1 MHLRIFNA
9 STFFNASTLSLLS
22 PKSMAA
28 QTRATDTKCDC
39 VRHRTG
45 WGGIIVQPSGW
56 PNCAPHAIALILLA
70 FLAGCTGA
78 PQRANAPNS
87 TSTQKGEAMVAAADP
102 LAVDAGLEILRAGGS
117 AIDAAIAVELTL
129 GLVEPES
136 SGVGGGGFLIH
147 YTARGEA
154 IDAYDGRE
162 WAPAGASADMF
173 LQDGKA
179 LAFELAQASGKSIGT
194 PALIPMLKLVHEQHG
209 KLPWAKL
216 FEPAIR
222 LAENGFVVGPRL
234 SKSLAVNKA
243 IFEADPQ
250 AGAIYLDASGK
261 PWPQGHL
268 LKNPEYAR
276 TLRAIASDG
285 PRALTH
291 GAIADSIVA
300 AAQRQ
305 PRAGTLTVADLQAF
319 QPRRLAPL
327 CAPYRVYRVCT
338 MPAPSSANAMLSILG
353 LYERARPQPDGPSN
367 VQDWAAYVWASRLS
381 YVDRDHYMA
390 DDRFVQT
397 PTKALIAP
405 AYLDSRAKLIELTQG
420 PATVPVGAPAGDAL
434 RNRWGSEAMQEH
446 GTTHLSVVDHAG
458 NAVSLTATIE
468 SEYGS
473 HRMAG
478 GFWLN
483 NQLTDFSLEPV
494 IDGKPVA
501 NAVAPHK
508 APRSSMSP
516 SIVTDA
522 NGKLVL
528 VAGSM
533 GGSTIIASV
542 SRIIIGVLD
551 WQQTPQEAVSTA
563 AIFARTPEIAFETS
577 RLPKEVSDALLALG
591 WRMTPD
597 DLYSGSHM
605 IQVTP
610 QGLLGGADPREEGK
624 AVALP
629 AAR

>member
-1 MHLRIFNA
+1 MKTA
-9 STFFNASTLSLLS
+9 
-22 PKSMAA
+22 
-28 QTRATDTKCDC
+28 
-39 VRHRTG
+39 G
-45 WGGIIVQPSGW
+45 WRRY
-56 PNCAPHAIALILLA
+56 APHAAGSIVLA
-70 FLAGCTGA
+70 FLVACTGA
-78 PQRANAPNS
+78 PRHSDAPS
-87 TSTQKGEAMVAAADP
+87 HVGAAKGEAMVAAADP
-102 LAVDAGLEILRAGGS
+102 LAVDAGLEMLRAGGS

-136 SGVGGGGFLIH
+136 SGLGGGGFLIH
-147 YTARGEA
+147 FTANTEA
-154 IDAYDGRE
+154 MDAYDGRE
-162 WAPAGASADMF
+162 WAPAGAGADLFM
-173 LQDGKA
+173 QDGTA
-179 LAFELAQASGKSIGT
+179 LPFELAQASGKSIGT
-194 PALIPMLKLVHEQHG
+194 PALIPMLKLAHQQHG
-209 KLPWAKL
+209 KLPWARL

-234 SKSLAVNKA
+234 SRSLAGNKA
-243 IFEADPQ
+243 IFEADQQ
-250 AGAIYLDASGK
+250 ARAIYLDASGT

-285 PRALTH
+285 PRALTQ

-305 PRAGTLTVADLQAF
+305 PRAGTLTLADLQAY
-319 QPRRLAPL
+319 QPRRLDPL

-338 MPAPSSANAMLSILG
+338 MPSPSSANAMLSILG
-353 LYERARPQPDGPSN
+353 LYERARPQPEGPRN

-390 DDRFVQT
+390 DDRFVPA
-397 PTKALIAP
+397 PTRELIAP
-405 AYLDSRAKLIELTQG
+405 AYLDSRAKLIDLAQG
-420 PATVPVGAPAGDAL
+420 SATVPVGAPAGEAL

-501 NAVAPHK
+501 NAVAPRK

-516 SIVTDA
+516 AIITDRD
-522 NGKLVL
+522 GRLVM
-528 VAGSM
+528 VVGSM

-542 SRIIIGVLD
+542 SRTIIGVLD
-551 WQQTPQEAVSTA
+551 WKQTPQEAVGTA
-563 AIFARTPEIAFETS
+563 AVFARTPDISFETS
-577 RLPKEVSDALLALG
+577 RLPEATADALRALG
-591 WRMTPD
+591 WRMVPE
-597 DLYSGSHM
+597 DLHSGTHV

-610 QGLLGGADPREEGK
+610 QGLVGGADPREEGK

>member
-1 MHLRIFNA
+1 MKTADLRMRA
-9 STFFNASTLSLLS
+9 QHVTGAVVLALLV
-22 PKSMAA
+22 A
-28 QTRATDTKCDC
+28 C
-39 VRHRTG
+39 V
-45 WGGIIVQPSGW
+45 
-56 PNCAPHAIALILLA
+56 
-70 FLAGCTGA
+70 GA
-78 PQRANAPNS
+78 PQQSDTPKNVSAS
-87 TSTQKGEAMVAAADP
+87 KGEAMVAAADP
-102 LAVDAGLEILRAGGS
+102 LAVDAGAEMLRTGGS

-136 SGVGGGGFLIH
+136 SGLGGGGFLIH
-147 YTARGEA
+147 FTANNET

-162 WAPAGASADMF
+162 WAPAGARADMF

-179 LAFELAQASGKSIGT
+179 LSFELAQASGKSIGT
-194 PALIPMLKLVHEQHG
+194 PALIPMLKLVHAQHG
-209 KLPWAKL
+209 KLPWARL

-234 SKSLAVNKA
+234 SKSLAANKSM
-243 IFEADPQ
+243 FEADKQ
-250 AGAIYLDASGK
+250 ARAIYLDASGK
-261 PWPQGHL
+261 PWPQGHV

-285 PRALTH
+285 PAALTH

-305 PRAGTLTVADLQAF
+305 PRAGALTVADLQAF
-319 QPRRLAPL
+319 EPRRLDSL

-338 MPAPSSANAMLSILG
+338 MPSPSSANAMLSILG
-353 LYERARPQPDGPSN
+353 LYERARPQPDGPTN

-381 YVDRDHYMA
+381 YADRDHYMA
-390 DDRFVQT
+390 DDRFVQA
-397 PTKALIAP
+397 PTKELIAP
-405 AYLDSRAKLIELTQG
+405 DYLDSRATLINLSRG
-420 PATVPVGAPAGDAL
+420 PATIPVGTPAGEAL
-434 RNRWGSEAMQEH
+434 RNHWGSEAMQEH
-446 GTTHLSVVDHAG
+446 GTTHISVVDHAG

-483 NQLTDFSLEPV
+483 NQLTDFSFEPV

-516 SIVTDA
+516 SIITDRD
-522 NGKLVL
+522 GKLVM

-542 SRIIIGVLD
+542 ARTIIGVVD
-551 WQQTPQEAVSTA
+551 WKQTPQEAVGTA
-563 AIFARTPEIAFETS
+563 AIFARTPDISFERS
-577 RLPKEVSDALLALG
+577 RMPQAMSDALRGLG
-591 WRMTPD
+591 WRMTPE
-597 DLYSGSHM
+597 DLYSGTHV

-610 QGLLGGADPREEGK
+610 QGLVGGADPREEGK
-624 AVALP
+624 ALALP
-629 AAR
+629 AAQ